1 MTARGKKPK
10 VVKPVVTRGWALKR
24 RGELVGLSLMTKRPS
39 FMFTDDDG
47 VPWPRAG
54 AVVRVEI
61 REIPRKRKPTVTRA
75 TDAASRVWWADV
87 DRAAKSAQ
95 ALRDKPKRKGKRT

>member
-1 MTARGKKPK
+1 MSARRKKPK
-10 VVKPVVTRGWALKR
+10 VTKPVVVSGWALKR
-24 RGELVGLSLMTKRPS
+24 RDEFVGLSLMKKRPA

-61 REIPRKRKPTVTRA
+61 REVT
-75 TDAASRVWWADV
+75 
-87 DRAAKSAQ
+87 
-95 ALRDKPKRKGKRT
+95 RKGKRT